1 MKTLYL
7 FALVLAGCSGK
18 VGSVPEHRQ
27 CVETCDRSLEHCVQ
41 VLGEVKTLC
50 HVTYGECMGGC
61 RKD

>member
-7 FALVLAGCSGK
+7 FALVLMAGCGGK
-18 VGSVPEHRQ
+18 SIPEHQ
-27 CVETCDRSLEHCVQ
+27 KCVETCDGSLNNCVQ

>member
-7 FALVLAGCSGK
+7 FALVLVAGCSGSK
-18 VGSVPEHRQ
+18 EIPAHQQ
-27 CVETCDRSLEHCVQ
+27 CVETCDRSLDHCVQ

-61 RKD
+61 RKN